1 MICQKCHLFTPDQGF
16 KCINCGVEIPRK
28 DLAADLA
35 AGASQRIDRTGF
47 FRPWML
53 VIAVLLGI
61 LGYVAAARANRSQA
75 INAFDPGAEFAIES
89 HLQRGKTNIVDFY
102 SEHCPPCR
110 QISPLLKKL
119 EKKRADLVVLKVDI
133 DRKGAGSI
141 DWLSPL
147 ARQYGLQSVPSFRIY
162 DPEGNLAK
170 QGQEAYMEVLLLL
183 AASGIRN

>member
-1 MICQKCHLFTPDQGF
+1 MVCPKCHMFTPDQGF
-16 KCINCGVEIPRK
+16 RCISCGAETPRK

-35 AGASQRIDRTGF
+35 SGVTARSARPGF

-53 VIAVLLGI
+53 AVAGLLGV
-61 LGYVAAARANRSQA
+61 LGYVAVANVNRSQA
-75 INAFDPGAEFAIES
+75 INAFNPGAEFAIES
-89 HLQRGKTNIVDFY
+89 HLQRGKINIVDFY
-102 SEHCPPCR
+102 SDHCPPCR

-119 EKKRADLVVLKVDI
+119 EKKRTDLVVLKVDI

-147 ARQYGLQSVPSFRIY
+147 ARQYDLQSVPSFRIY
-162 DPEGNLAK
+162 DPEGNLTK

-183 AASGIRN
+183 AASGIRM

>member
-1 MICQKCHLFTPDQGF
+1 MVCPKCHLFTPDMGF
-16 KCINCGVEIPRK
+16 KCINCGAEVPRK
-28 DLAADLA
+28 NLAADLA
-35 AGASQRIDRTGF
+35 PGASRRNDKPVF

-53 VIAVLLGI
+53 AVAGLLGV
-61 LGYVAAARANRSQA
+61 LGYLAVTHANRSQA
-75 INAFDPGAEFAIES
+75 INAFNPGAEFSVEA
-89 HLQRGKTNIVDFY
+89 HLQRGKINIVDFY

-119 EKKRADLVVLKVDI
+119 EKKRSDLAVLKVDI

-147 ARQYGLQSVPSFRIY
+147 ARQYDLQSVPYFRIY

-183 AASGIRN
+183 AASGIRM